1 MTCVNVDV
9 AEVLSER
16 NAVIHLS
23 LTLPLEP
30 TLGLSELIPGLYISY
45 SFLLMLFRVWA
56 AFSQLGQLGE
66 SQIELR
72 RFTGAQNPQS

>member
-1 MTCVNVDV
+1 MKLIREGFKHILQCFKINK
-9 AEVLSER
+9 L
-16 NAVIHLS
+16 
-23 LTLPLEP
+23 LEP

-72 RFTGAQNPQS
+72 RFTGN

>member
-1 MTCVNVDV
+1 MFRVVKPNHFLLT
-9 AEVLSER
+9 VL
-16 NAVIHLS
+16 
-23 LTLPLEP
+23 LEP

-66 SQIELR
+66 SQSNFADSLG
-72 RFTGAQNPQS
+72 TN